1 MRKFLSIICV
11 TAMLLSFSACGNSRK
26 NDSFDE
32 DKSTV
37 EKIQE
42 VSDVKELVYD
52 QSFEDDHDYFSLKY
66 PSCWEVPAKSG
77 LVHGIRLNVTDEAYI
92 LCYRMNAGDDTNK
105 TNDEY
110 VDENS
115 VMHDVFENKNG
126 TRFIELPVS
135 DDITK
140 HLICLSSPYAIKFEF
155 YNFSEDNEQIIID
168 FMDTVQI
175 KEFEKPTEP
184 PTEPPT
190 PAPTEDPAVVEQE
203 YKSQCQALTYK
214 DLARDRDG
222 LIGTYVTF
230 TGEIIQDAGEGAYR
244 MAVTKEGTYTTYYT
258 DPIMIYYNDNGVGDR
273 ILKDD
278 IVTIWGQSGGLYSYE
293 TVMGDTVTVPL
304 VYVEYVEL
312 VEG

>member
-11 TAMLLSFSACGNSRK
+11 TAMLLSFSACGNSTESVS
-26 NDSFDE
+26 DSEID
-32 DKSTV
+32 SIV
-37 EKIQE
+37 EKKS
-42 VSDVKELVYD
+42 VDYD
-52 QSFEDDHDYFSLKY
+52 FDDYYDGAFLRFPISSEWQIEKNNTFVTYENCEFSLPDGTKLKY
-66 PSCWEVPAKSG
+66 IS
-77 LVHGIRLNVTDEAYI
+77 DETKEKDYS
-92 LCYRMNAGDDTNK
+92 DK
-105 TNDEY
+105 TNFTEQNDDEFMY
-110 VDENS
+110 TNV
-115 VMHDVFENKNG
+115 HDGRKYK
-126 TRFIELPVS
+126 FIIEKDKLEPASAKKILEYITDNVEFKEIPTEAPTELP
-135 DDITK
+135 T
-140 HLICLSSPYAIKFEF
+140 
-155 YNFSEDNEQIIID
+155 
-168 FMDTVQI
+168 
-175 KEFEKPTEP
+175 EKPTEP